1 MLVPATVVPTRKL
14 PKRLLSALIAPRH
27 AATASQLSHAAT
39 ALRQSPALTAKRTEL
54 RIAARLRLILALTA
68 SNSCFNAMESE
79 ALYSDSK

>member
-27 AATASQLSHAAT
+27 AATA
-39 ALRQSPALTAKRTEL
+39 LRQSPALTAKRPAL
-54 RIAARLRLILALTA
+54 RIAAKLRLILALTA